1 MILLL
6 LQPHL
11 SMDKIMP
18 QEIAQVHSCV
28 NQPGKEMFE
37 QKRECDILR
46 QTKSILQRQVE
57 GAAEMKHPDLN

>member
-1 MILLL
+1 
-6 LQPHL
+6 
-11 SMDKIMP
+11 MP
-18 QEIAQVHSCV
+18 QEIAQAHSCV
-28 NQPGKEMFE
+28 NQPEKEMFE